1 MPEQTTSLEAE
12 WGERM
17 AKAEVRVSYL
27 EAYQKVQNGRL
38 VNMEKKLDRIQQQLI
53 GMLSMLVVSLVLL
66 VVNIVT

>member
-17 AKAEVRVSYL
+17 AKAEVRVSHL